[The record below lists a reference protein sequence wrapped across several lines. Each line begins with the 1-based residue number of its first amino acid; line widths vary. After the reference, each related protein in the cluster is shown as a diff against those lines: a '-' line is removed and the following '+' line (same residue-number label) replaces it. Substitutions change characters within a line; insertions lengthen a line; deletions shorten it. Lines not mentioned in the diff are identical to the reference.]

1 MGDDAMRLWRLVRD
15 ASEFPHFFELKVP
28 KTADDLAHIGSVFN
42 PYLRARE
49 WQSVQNPAL

>member
-1 MGDDAMRLWRLVRD
+1 MRLWRLVRD